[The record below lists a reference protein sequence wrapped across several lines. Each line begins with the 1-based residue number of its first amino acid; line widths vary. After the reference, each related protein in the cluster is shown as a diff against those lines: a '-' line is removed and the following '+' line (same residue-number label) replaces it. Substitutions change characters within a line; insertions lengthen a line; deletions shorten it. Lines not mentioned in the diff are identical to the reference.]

1 MPLTPDRIVD
11 ALRKAGAY
19 DKLEAADR
27 HAEQA
32 RASGRSTS

>member
-19 DKLEAADR
+19 DRLEAA
-27 HAEQA
+27 
-32 RASGRSTS
+32 